1 MPPKT
6 PAPKGTAAIQ
16 RLLDERR
23 QYEAWI
29 ARIDAAADSTPDAVR
44 GRVRA
49 DYEARLVG
57 VIKEL
62 KTHMEAAR
70 QVIAQRRLVLTE
82 LQQKEAGAAERLA
95 EAELRHAVGEYD
107 EGQWIQV
114 HKQALSELVSI
125 REELQAVATEVEKLE
140 ELDALISEP
149 PAAPPPPAPAPA
161 PAPRVAAPPAPPS
174 PPAAEPALTVVSD
187 RGRGGPPP
195 SPRPQP
201 KAAEEKRPAEKKHEP
216 VDELAFL
223 KSVTEDA
230 RGGGVSP
237 RRASGAQYQPSDL
250 TPEHPAPPANTQL
263 PGRPPRVTADVD
275 PVIVGDDGVE
285 EPVKT
290 LRCKDCGTMNLP
302 TEWYCENCGAELAA
316 L

>member
-1 MPPKT
+1 MPKT

-16 RLLDERR
+16 RLLEERR

-29 ARIDAAADSTPDAVR
+29 ARIDASADATPEAVR
-44 GRVRA
+44 SRVRA

-57 VIKEL
+57 VVKEL
-62 KTHMEAAR
+62 KTHVEAAR
-70 QVIAQRRLVLTE
+70 QVIAQRRVVLAE

-107 EGQWIQV
+107 EGQWTQV

-125 REELQAVATEVEKLE
+125 REELQGVATEVEKLE
-140 ELDALISEP
+140 ELDALVSETPATP
-149 PAAPPPPAPAPA
+149 PAAPPPSP
-161 PAPRVAAPPAPPS
+161 PPAA
-174 PPAAEPALTVVSD
+174 AAEPALTVVSD
-187 RGRGGPPP
+187 RGRGAPV
-195 SPRPQP
+195 PRPP
-201 KAAEEKRPAEKKHEP
+201 AKPAEERRPPEKKHEP

-237 RRASGAQYQPSDL
+237 RRASGAQYQPAE
-250 TPEHPAPPANTQL
+250 PAHEPPAAAPPPPAPPL
-263 PGRPPRVTADVD
+263 SVRSPRVTADVD
-275 PVIVGDDGVE
+275 PVIVDDAGE

>member
-1 MPPKT
+1 MPKT

-29 ARIDAAADSTPDAVR
+29 ARIDASADATPEAVR
-44 GRVRA
+44 GKVRA
-49 DYEARLVG
+49 DYESRLVG
-57 VIKEL
+57 VTREL

-70 QVIAQRRLVLTE
+70 QVIAQRRVVLTE

-107 EGQWIQV
+107 EGQWTQV
-114 HKQALSELVSI
+114 HKQALAELVSI
-125 REELQAVATEVEKLE
+125 REELQGVATEVERLE
-140 ELDALISEP
+140 ELDALVSE
-149 PAAPPPPAPAPA
+149 APDTPPPAPAPA
-161 PAPRVAAPPAPPS
+161 AARGPAPAPAPP
-174 PPAAEPALTVVSD
+174 PAGEPALTVVSD
-187 RGRGGPPP
+187 RGRGAPPARVP
-195 SPRPQP
+195 AKPPADERRSPD
-201 KAAEEKRPAEKKHEP
+201 KKHEP

-237 RRASGAQYQPSDL
+237 RRASGAQYQPAEPTHEPPAS
-250 TPEHPAPPANTQL
+250 PPPAPPL
-263 PGRPPRVTADVD
+263 PVRSPRVTADVD
-275 PVIVGDDGVE
+275 PVIVEDAGE

>member
-1 MPPKT
+1 MAKT
-6 PAPKGTAAIQ
+6 PSKGTIAIQ

-23 QYEAWI
+23 QLEAWI
-29 ARIDAAADSTPDAVR
+29 ARIDAAADATPAAVR
-44 GRVRA
+44 GRVRS

-62 KTHMEAAR
+62 KNHVEAAR
-70 QVIAQRRLVLTE
+70 EVMAQRRLVLGQ
-82 LQQKEAGAAERLA
+82 LQEKEASAAERLS

-107 EGQWIQV
+107 EGQWTQV
-114 HKQALSELVSI
+114 HKDALAELVSI
-125 REELQAVATEVEKLE
+125 REELQTVAAEVEKLQE
-140 ELDALISEP
+140 IDALAQE
-149 PAAPPPPAPAPA
+149 APPPPPP
-161 PAPRVAAPPAPPS
+161 PRPAPP
-174 PPAAEPALTVVSD
+174 PPPPTVAAEPSLTVVSD
-187 RGRGGPPP
+187 RGRPAPPP
-195 SPRPQP
+195 PPRPQP
-201 KAAEEKRPAEKKHEP
+201 KPPEKKHEP

-237 RRASGAQYQPSDL
+237 RRASGAQYQP
-250 TPEHPAPPANTQL
+250 TEPGQEPPAPPAPPAPPMTSRSPRITQE
-263 PGRPPRVTADVD
+263 VD
-275 PVIVGDDGVE
+275 PVIAETGE

-290 LRCKDCGTMNLP
+290 LRCRDCGTMNRP